1 MRRCSLLLAA
11 LVLTFSSLP
20 LACGELVKDEST
32 SSTPSVD
39 ASLFAAWFRMLGTR
53 SLAAGQDDFE
63 RFNVLLAG
71 AKMSLPDA
79 SSSQRA
85 VFADLDVNLQD
96 MHCQNV
102 RLDEFNVT
110 VASQDAVSVTLDA
123 FVQADLTCF
132 ASYHYHYGIFR
143 GSGQVD
149 VYATNSQLRVSV
161 QLSSESTLDQAP
173 PSLAT
178 IPNCWASIDVTHLD
192 FHGGMVAGIADLFQG
207 VISRAVEGAA
217 NGEACQKIVTVA
229 PTLFTAGMGRVQ
241 AQLDKVL
248 QPVPSDRSDPL
259 FLEHQLVKAT
269 NATSPLL
276 VNFQQQGSMGGWF
289 SSGLREVDRFLA
301 KKVDDNT
308 TNTTTSG
315 YHQDVAA
322 NVWLRHRVLD
332 PDRCWRGSLA
342 SLGGGGDAVAANAS
356 TFRMSDS
363 VTDTIVTVDSVRL
376 CGLDTLQSI
385 LVARPVGQHTF
396 RNEFSW
402 QYLTL
407 QLDMTV
413 DMKPSTSND
422 SVWIDPGS
430 GHVVERIQLTLGAEQ
445 VAINLTTLMAMD
457 QEAVLDLQL
466 GSLLRSENLVPCFL
480 SVLDDIGVAGLEAT
494 VGNLLE
500 PTLAGFVSPGLD
512 RLINSLTN
520 VAFLAYEPT
529 LIRALSGAFRGPI
542 RDALDRQISDRVIA
556 GPGAAS
562 CPVPRLGNASAEALI
577 DFRDLLVSPESSA
590 ALGGSGMQPYGDV
603 GSMSYTAVNERMNEL
618 ESDGMPAI
626 NEALIR
632 PLTKAQSG
640 EDGVLRFNDSVLSF
654 MMRGYTLNFTDIRI
668 RNLDSIASNLTLL
681 EPTYDPSLLENMAS
695 LGASS
700 DRDVSVV
707 VRMTIASDI
716 ADHEALRVYND
727 LDVQATVSSID
738 VLAGIVAKLQTG
750 SLLSLPLR
758 YVLNSDCWMSV
769 VTGRDETGPG
779 LELLAFLLRLTSLRI
794 SSSCISCSSSGTS
807 VLPQLFQI
815 LQDTGSFKVLGGRVE
830 QFVASFVASDTAQAF
845 LSAKVSEARHLC
857 PLSPAYNSTAVR
869 SNSSVGIPSLSAE
882 DIDTILFVA
891 ATTSAITSVVMA
903 QGHLHSQTHAT
914 TERPKPRMN
923 ESSLLDWTDLPGSL
937 GTFGALLDEAS
948 TSFRTYLGSPDSQGR
963 LRINSLQEDSI
974 LDDGVLSLDPGFR
987 IRIGETDVA
996 LEVVRVSG
1004 LDKFTQFDALK
1015 PLSSR
1020 TLRTELFLETIS
1032 VTVGLVVGNESSI
1045 VPPARLLLDVQA
1057 VNVSVVVDTI
1067 VALDWQS
1074 LGAIAIGSILN
1085 TSSILPCLLST
1096 IKGLSVSRF
1105 VASAESY
1112 STPRFR
1118 GLKDDTSST
1127 LDATIDRLQQ
1137 QFGSTFARA
1146 IPSIFNTT
1154 LRELVNVWTQGY
1166 VSDTSNSRCPNPLF
1180 DGKSQGYLDF
1190 RDLLLQSVEAKRL
1203 GGSGT
1208 SRYGDLF
1215 SRGYEVFSKL
1225 FLTTDVTS
1233 GLATTLNSG
1242 VVARLTKRES
1252 GEEGA
1257 LRYEG
1262 DLVNFN
1268 SSLRLGGLDA
1278 KATLRISDV
1287 ALVNLNTFG
1296 APLSLFEPVS
1306 VPSLLNNT
1314 ASIGIGPPVRAGA
1327 RLLFG
1332 LAGNGTFE
1340 VHCVWILL
1348 LDFASPIASFQS
1360 RRFGTTLLSV
1370 SISRT

>member
-1 MRRCSLLLAA
+1 MRCCSLLLAA
-11 LVLTFSSLP
+11 LFLTLSSLP
-20 LACGELVKDEST
+20 LSCGELVEVEST
-32 SSTPSVD
+32 SSKPSVD
-39 ASLFAAWFRMLGTR
+39 ASLFAAWFRILGR

-63 RFNVLLAG
+63 RFNVLLGG

-79 SSSQRA
+79 SSSQRV

-96 MHCQNV
+96 MRCQNV

-110 VASQDAVSVTLDA
+110 VSHQDAMSVTFDA

-149 VYATNSQLRVSV
+149 VSTTNSQLHVSV

-207 VISRAVEGAA
+207 VISRAVEGAV
-217 NGEACQKIVTVA
+217 NGQACQKIVNMA
-229 PTLFTAGMGRVQ
+229 PSLFTAGMGRVQ
-241 AQLDKVL
+241 AQLDTVL

-259 FLEHQLVKAT
+259 FLEHQLVMAA
-269 NATSPLL
+269 NETSPLL

-301 KKVDDNT
+301 KQVNDDNT
-308 TNTTTSG
+308 TNASS
-315 YHQDVAA
+315 HQDVAA

-342 SLGGGGDAVAANAS
+342 SLGGGDGAAANAS
-356 TFRMSDS
+356 TFHFSDS
-363 VTDTIVTVDSVRL
+363 VTDTVVTLDSVRL
-376 CGLDTLQSI
+376 CGLDTLQNI

-422 SVWIDPGS
+422 SVWIDPGP

-445 VAINLTTLMAMD
+445 VAVNLTTLMAMD

-542 RDALDRQISDRVIA
+542 RDALDRQISDRVMT

-562 CPVPRLGNASAEALI
+562 CPVPRLDNASAEALI
-577 DFRDLLVSPESSA
+577 DFRDLLLSPESSA

-603 GSMSYTAVNERMNEL
+603 GSMSYTAVRERLNEL
-618 ESDGMPAI
+618 ESDGLPAI

-640 EDGVLRFNDSVLSF
+640 EDGVLRFNDSVVSF
-654 MMRGYTLNFTDIRI
+654 LMRGYALNFTDIRI
-668 RNLDSIASNLTLL
+668 TNLDSIASNLTLL
-681 EPTYDPSLLENMAS
+681 DPTYDPSLLENMAS

-707 VRMTIASDI
+707 VRLTIASDI

-727 LDVQATVSSID
+727 LDVQATVSSVD

-750 SLLSLPLR
+750 SFMSLPLR
-758 YVLNSDCWMSV
+758 YVLNSECWMSV
-769 VTGRDETGPG
+769 VTARDERGPG
-779 LELLAFLLRLTSLRI
+779 LEFLAFLLRLTSLRI

-807 VLPQLFQI
+807 ALPQLFQI
-815 LQDTGSFKVLGGRVE
+815 LQDTGSFKVLGSRVE
-830 QFVASFVASDTAQAF
+830 QFVASFVASDAAQAF
-845 LSAKVSEARHLC
+845 LAAKVSEARLLC

-869 SNSSVGIPSLSAE
+869 SNSYVGIPSLSAV

-891 ATTSAITSVVMA
+891 ATTSAITSVVIA
-903 QGHLHSQTHAT
+903 QGRLHNPTHAT
-914 TERPKPRMN
+914 TERPEPRMN

-937 GTFGALLDEAS
+937 GTMGALLDEAS
-948 TSFRTYLGSPDSQGR
+948 TAFRTYVGSPDSQGR
-963 LRINSLQEDSI
+963 LRINSLLEDLI
-974 LDDGVLSLDPGFR
+974 LDDGVLSVNPGFR
-987 IRIGETDVA
+987 FQIGETDVA
-996 LEVVRVSG
+996 LEVILVSS
-1004 LDKFTQFDALK
+1004 LDTFTQFDAFK

-1020 TLRTELFLETIS
+1020 TLRSELFLQSIS
-1032 VTVGLVVGNESSI
+1032 VTVGLLVGNESSI
-1045 VPPARLLLDVQA
+1045 VPPTRLLLDVQA
-1057 VNVSVVVDTI
+1057 ANVSVVVDTI
-1067 VALDWQS
+1067 AALDWQS
-1074 LGAIAIGSILN
+1074 LGAIEIGSILN

-1096 IKGLSVSRF
+1096 IKGLSVSQF

-1118 GLKDDTSST
+1118 GLKNDTSST

-1137 QFGSTFARA
+1137 QFGSSFARA

-1154 LRELVNVWTQGY
+1154 LREMVNVWIQGY
-1166 VSDTSNSRCPNPLF
+1166 VTDTSNSRCPNPLL
-1180 DGKSQGYLDF
+1180 DSKSQGYLDF

-1215 SRGYEVFSKL
+1215 SRGYEAFSKM

-1257 LRYEG
+1257 LRFEG

-1287 ALVNLNTFG
+1287 SLVNLDTFG
-1296 APLSLFEPVS
+1296 APLSLLEPVS
-1306 VPSLLNNT
+1306 VPSHLNNT

-1332 LAGNGTFE
+1332 LAGNGTSE
-1340 VHCVWILL
+1340 LHCAWGLL
-1348 LDFASPIASFQS
+1348 LDFGSPSASFQS
-1360 RRFGTTLLSV
+1360 PRFGTTSLLV